1 MTVLVKCGNIGDFSA
16 VLEDLEQSESRQR
29 KAERGAPS
37 QRDSVPGAL
46 PCAEDPDVA
55 LMLDFQNGSMVAFRQ
70 IVERWQ
76 RPLISF
82 FYRSIHSLEEA
93 EDLAQATFLRLHR
106 AAPGYEP
113 RARFA
118 GYIFQIA
125 RRLLLNEI
133 RRRRRKPSEALDPID
148 FDHHVA
154 DSAPS
159 GNRELLTA
167 FDEALTQLPENH
179 RSALLL
185 FVQQG
190 LSYEEIA
197 ATLGAGIPAV
207 KTWIFRGRQ
216 QLKTLLGDYLSKR

>member
-1 MTVLVKCGNIGDFSA
+1 MLVKYGNMGDFST
-16 VLEDLEQSESRQR
+16 VLEDLRQSEEHRQDT
-29 KAERGAPS
+29 ERGTP
-37 QRDSVPGAL
+37 PGPGHAMAAQS
-46 PCAEDPDVA
+46 PCSDDPDVA
-55 LMLDFQNGSMVAFRQ
+55 LMLEFQSGSMIAFRQ

-82 FYRSIHSLEEA
+82 FFRSIQSFEEA

-106 AAPGYEP
+106 AAPGYKP
-113 RARFA
+113 QAKFS

-133 RRRRRKPSEALDPID
+133 RRRRRKPAEALDPVD
-148 FDHHVA
+148 FDRHA
-154 DSAPS
+154 AGSAPS
-159 GNRELLTA
+159 DNRELLAA
-167 FDEALTQLPENH
+167 FDEALTQLPEKH

-185 FVQQG
+185 YVQQG

-197 ATLGAGIPAV
+197 AVLDAGIPAV

-216 QLKTLLGDYLSKR
+216 QLKTLLGDYLAKQ